1 MIILA
6 AAVAALA
13 LAASCSAKKRNL
25 AEQHEKAAKA
35 FTDSLQ
41 ARLDRNDADALQE
54 VTERAQARFEEI
66 RAKGDT
72 LEIRIFTET
81 FGDFLD
87 RNSEKIAAAH
97 QPSVLDKIKDKAGKV
112 EARTEETAKDLKKD
126 AETALDKAKDN
137 TRKAAEDIKEK
148 AAGAKEKAA
157 EKIDAAKEKVESGV
171 KKADRKLDEAA
182 EKARKKLDL

>member
-13 LAASCSAKKRNL
+13 LVASCGAKKRNL

-41 ARLDRNDADALQE
+41 DRLDRNDANALQD

-66 RAKGDT
+66 RTKGDT

-87 RNSEKIAAAH
+87 RNSDKIATDS
-97 QPSVLDKIKDKAGKV
+97 QPSVLDKIEGKAEKAG
-112 EARTEETAKDLKKD
+112 ERTEEAAKDLKED
-126 AETALDKAKDN
+126 AETALDKAKDK
-137 TRKAAEDIKEK
+137 TRKATEDIKEK
-148 AAGAKEKAA
+148 AVETKEKAA

>member
-6 AAVAALA
+6 AAVAALT
-13 LAASCSAKKRNL
+13 LVASCGAKKRNP

-35 FTDSLQ
+35 LPGSLQ
-41 ARLDRNDADALQE
+41 DRLDRNDANALQE

-66 RAKGDT
+66 RSKGDT

-87 RNSEKIAAAH
+87 RNSDKIADTP
-97 QPSVLDKIKDKAGKV
+97 QPSALDKIKGKAERV
-112 EARTEETAKDLKKD
+112 EERTEEAAKDLKKD
-126 AETALDKAKDN
+126 TETVLDKAKDK
-137 TRKAAEDIKEK
+137 TQKATEDIKEK
-148 AAGAKEKAA
+148 AAETKEKAA

-182 EKARKKLDL
+182 EKARQKLNL